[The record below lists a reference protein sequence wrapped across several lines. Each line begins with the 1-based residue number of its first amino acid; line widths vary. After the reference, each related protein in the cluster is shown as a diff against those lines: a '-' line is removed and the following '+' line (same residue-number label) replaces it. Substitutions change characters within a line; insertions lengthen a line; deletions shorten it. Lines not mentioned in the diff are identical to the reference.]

1 MNRIFIMFLI
11 ISFAHSEILERED
24 VKNFIKKGGA
34 QGLYKGKDPEY
45 YGKNGFFASGK
56 FNDLEKY
63 YKSVDQRGGSA
74 AFIYLF
80 NMKDKKWY
88 VYDYYKGDGELKRL
102 Y

>member
-1 MNRIFIMFLI
+1 MV
-11 ISFAHSEILERED
+11 D
-24 VKNFIKKGGA
+24 FIKKGGA
-34 QGLYKGKDPEY
+34 QGLYKGKEPEY

-63 YKSVDQRGGSA
+63 YRSVDQRGGGASY
-74 AFIYLF
+74 IYLF